1 MHLGEPLSLFPSVD
15 GRGWFIIR
23 PSSDLKVGWTLKSTR
38 NKSPRLQ
45 EHMKLMIPEV
55 YTIVVRKVKCTY
67 PRLPSQV
74 APFLSYLCVC
84 SKRLGPHEDLGGGTF
99 VLRHGL
105 DLPLGKWWSGK
116 VVECVY
122 VYLVVIE
129 MGRCSRLALIQSP
142 VVEQCG

>member
-1 MHLGEPLSLFPSVD
+1 MHLGKPLSLFPSVD
-15 GRGWFIIR
+15 GRGRFIIR

-38 NKSPRLQ
+38 NKSPGLQ
-45 EHMKLMIPEV
+45 EYMKLIIPEV
-55 YTIVVRKVKCTY
+55 YTIVVRKAKCTY

-84 SKRLGPHEDLGGGTF
+84 SKPHEDLGEGTF

-105 DLPLGKWWSGK
+105 DLPLGKWSSGK

-122 VYLVVIE
+122 VYL
-129 MGRCSRLALIQSP
+129 STWW
-142 VVEQCG
+142 